1 MDFLHNLVE
10 YYDELYPTTDE
21 QLVFI
26 EDICKGFTTPNKILQ
41 IGSGSGQLSY
51 RLAKRGKDVTGIEM
65 SQPLLTCSSLKR
77 RFQLLS
83 IRFFKM
89 SALEMNKYLGKSYYN
104 VIMCLNNRL
113 VSVRDEESAEK
124 VLKNCKEL
132 LSKNGKMIIRTYNY
146 EYLKKGN
153 KPSIKKSER
162 VALVTNIE
170 FKSDT
175 KAIITQTIEAYSKK
189 IPVFE
194 NMEIL
199 PVTKQLLIE
208 LANKA
213 GFTKIEFYGDYKK
226 TPLSDNS
233 EEIICVLE

>member
-1 MDFLHNLVE
+1 MQGGRIIALNLN
-10 YYDELYPTTDE
+10 
-21 QLVFI
+21 Q
-26 EDICKGFTTPNKILQ
+26 
-41 IGSGSGQLSY
+41 S
-51 RLAKRGKDVTGIEM
+51 
-65 SQPLLTCSSLKR
+65 
-77 RFQLLS
+77 
-83 IRFFKM
+83 
-89 SALEMNKYLGKSYYN
+89 
-104 VIMCLNNRL
+104 
-113 VSVRDEESAEK
+113 
-124 VLKNCKEL
+124 
-132 LSKNGKMIIRTYNY
+132 
-146 EYLKKGN
+146 
-153 KPSIKKSER
+153 

-175 KAIITQTIEAYSKK
+175 KAIITQTIETYSKK

-213 GFTKIEFYGDYKK
+213 GFTKIDFYGDYKK

>member
-1 MDFLHNLVE
+1 
-10 YYDELYPTTDE
+10 
-21 QLVFI
+21 
-26 EDICKGFTTPNKILQ
+26 
-41 IGSGSGQLSY
+41 
-51 RLAKRGKDVTGIEM
+51 
-65 SQPLLTCSSLKR
+65 
-77 RFQLLS
+77 
-83 IRFFKM
+83 
-89 SALEMNKYLGKSYYN
+89 
-104 VIMCLNNRL
+104 
-113 VSVRDEESAEK
+113 
-124 VLKNCKEL
+124 
-132 LSKNGKMIIRTYNY
+132 MIICTYNY